1 MGGGYYMETISIAL
15 ACSVLSAS
23 ISYMTFLKNSKK
35 DVTEETKERIEVK
48 VQLDYISRGI
58 DDIKMANKFRDDQI
72 KSLSDRVIVIEGE
85 VKTLGSRMDKYDTE

>member
-1 MGGGYYMETISIAL
+1 METISIAL

-85 VKTLGSRMDKYDTE
+85 VKTLGSRMDKYDAE